1 MNVTRPESPIVAT
14 SERPNILLICTDQQ
28 RYDSL
33 GCYGNPDVKTP
44 NIDSLAADGVRVQTC
59 YVQNPV
65 CAPSRAS
72 LMTGT
77 YPHVNGVW
85 ANGVALGDDQPLF
98 TRALGESGYDCG
110 LVGKLHLTPA
120 FGGQTERRLDD
131 GFRFFKWA
139 HDPAHASP
147 DNAYHH
153 WLRERFPT
161 LFHNAQ
167 QDAKLFHSMPKEA
180 HYTRWA
186 TDECIDFVTSKREEG
201 KPFFLWLNYF
211 DPHHPFVV
219 PDEYRALY
227 DRDALAPPVG
237 SSEELAAKPPIHAEA
252 SRESHAG
259 NAPGF
264 LDYTAAEI
272 QEIRATY
279 YAMVSQID
287 SEVGRLLSVLDEQGL
302 TNDTLVIFTS
312 DHGEMLGDHGLLLKG
327 PLFYEGAVR
336 VPLIMRWPRHLT
348 KSVMEDTAQWMD
360 VGATILDAAG
370 LPQLEHS
377 QAQSLIRIL
386 SGDDTPRGWA
396 LSEYRD
402 SCFPYQPPVHAT
414 MLRSGTFK
422 LVVYHGAPATDR
434 PRAGELYDLASDPT
448 EEVNLWDDPA
458 HASTKQELVA
468 ALLDVLVGT
477 EDRSRPREA
486 LF

>member
-1 MNVTRPESPIVAT
+1 MTTTDVPTAES
-14 SERPNILLICTDQQ
+14 SERPNVILICTDQQ

-33 GCYGNPDVKTP
+33 GCYGNHDVKTP
-44 NIDSLAADGVRVQTC
+44 NIDALAAEGVRFQTC

-65 CAPSRAS
+65 CGPSRAS
-72 LMTGT
+72 LMTGR
-77 YPHVNGVW
+77 YPHANGVW
-85 ANGVALGDDQPLF
+85 ANGVALGEDQPLF
-98 TRALGESGYDCG
+98 TRSLADDGYDCG

-120 FGGQTERRLDD
+120 FGGRTERRLAD
-131 GFRFFKWA
+131 GFRYFKWA

-147 DNAYHH
+147 DNAYHQ

-161 LFHNAQ
+161 LFTEAQ
-167 QDAKLFHSMPKEA
+167 QDVKLFHAMPKEA
-180 HYTRWA
+180 HYTRWV
-186 TDECIDFVTSKREEG
+186 TDEGIDFIASKRDKG

-211 DPHHPFVV
+211 DPHHPFVA
-219 PDEYRALY
+219 PAEYRSLY
-227 DRDALAPPVG
+227 DRDALAPPIG
-237 SSEELAAKPPIHAEA
+237 SSEELASKPPIHAEA

-264 LDYTAAEI
+264 VDYTPAEI

-287 SEVGRLLSVLDEQGL
+287 FEVGRLLSVLEERGL
-302 TNDTLVIFTS
+302 KNDTLVIFTS

-336 VPLIMRWPRHLT
+336 VPLVMRWSNHLPQ
-348 KSVMEDTAQWMD
+348 SVCEETTQWMD
-360 VGATILDAAG
+360 VGATILDAVGIAQ
-370 LPQLEHS
+370 PEHS
-377 QAQSLIRIL
+377 EARSLLRL
-386 SGDDTPRGWA
+386 LAGDERPRGWA

-414 MLRSGTFK
+414 MLRAGTFK
-422 LVVYHGAPATDR
+422 LVVYHAAPATDR
-434 PRAGELYDLASDPT
+434 ERAGELYDLESDPT
-448 EEVNLWDDPA
+448 EEINLWDDPA
-458 HASTKQELVA
+458 HRSTRSELVA